1 MSKGVTR
8 LAHSSPRRG
17 GPLLARDVCRA
28 PHCDKSGHTAQTGP
42 THAGSMCLPPA
53 SRSAAGFFLA
63 PAHRDGT
70 GNVHHAFAGAGPVG
84 GPPGADS
91 VGGQRLLMSGWAKK
105 KSTSLTAIKVASY
118 LSLALSPS
126 LPLSVCSCCMP
137 EPAAASSRISQGVSL
152 ILKPTAGAS
161 HRGRLA
167 SGGASSHAH
176 AGLLSRDVIS
186 SLVPLPS
193 CNDIVSRAP
202 LLLQARTHTNT
213 APSFY
218 PSSPHHLSA
227 LTVPSCSRSSSSL
240 SVPPA

>member
-161 HRGRLA
+161 HRSGDLLLA
-167 SGGASSHAH
+167 
-176 AGLLSRDVIS
+176 
-186 SLVPLPS
+186 
-193 CNDIVSRAP
+193 AP
-202 LLLQARTHTNT
+202 LRTRT
-213 APSFY
+213 
-218 PSSPHHLSA
+218 LG
-227 LTVPSCSRSSSSL
+227 CSH
-240 SVPPA
+240 VT